1 MKRGRKKKLVSAVL
15 FAFMIHIHQPHAF
28 QPVINPDDPTQLD
41 RLLVSSKERGFTFF
55 FFFLVSVVLEGG
67 RAEGFGLFE
76 GFGPKGQEPLFASSF
91 VPHRL
96 NVHTVFSVSV

>member
-1 MKRGRKKKLVSAVL
+1 MKRGRNKKLVSAVL

-41 RLLVSSKERGFTFF
+41 RLLVSSEERGFTF

-76 GFGPKGQEPLFASSF
+76 GFGPKGFSEGLFASSF
-91 VPHRL
+91 VPHGL